1 MINPKSQPKYADD
14 PEVVEDSLTVESS
27 KPLKKTK
34 ANPFAVYFL
43 LFSTILFCL
52 SFWTYRQIEPVLNSN
67 GSLLNILH
75 LPSNLSS
82 FSPKS
87 LFQHFFHQAN
97 IDNSQ
102 LDSQVQSI
110 LRSDSRSWSLYA
122 EVFDTQSPGL
132 NRFWSFQPDGL
143 GLFQSAQIRQ
153 DLQKLDPTNNS
164 FLATSLP
171 DGTILRQ
178 NYQES
183 GQTVTL
189 YTLLS
194 VPNKDVLIYTIAKNQ
209 IDLDKTK
216 NLLPVLVSAIYWSF
230 AGN

>member
-1 MINPKSQPKYADD
+1 MINPKSLPKYANDPDILEDD
-14 PEVVEDSLTVESS
+14 SIVEAPKLS
-27 KPLKKTK
+27 KKTK

-52 SFWTYRQIEPVLNSN
+52 SFWVYRRLEPMLNSN
-67 GSLLNILH
+67 GSFIKYPH

-82 FSPKS
+82 FSPGH
-87 LFQHFFHQAN
+87 LFQHLFHQAN
-97 IDNSQ
+97 FDNSQ
-102 LDSQVQSI
+102 LDSQIQSI

-164 FLATSLP
+164 FLAASLP

-189 YTLLS
+189 YGLVS
-194 VPNKDVLIYTIAKNQ
+194 VPNKDVLVYTVAKNQ

-216 NLLPVLVSAIYWSF
+216 NLLPILVSAIYWSF